1 MNLQLPAVNN
11 IKTRSL
17 IYNQIIIMNHKR
29 TYKRKR
35 GGEGRKHTS
44 TCSPLSFSID
54 NDDVFIVRISSRGKT
69 M

>member
-29 TYKRKR
+29 TYKRGR
-35 GGEGRKHTS
+35 GEAKEGNIQVLAVPCHSRLIMMM
-44 TCSPLSFSID
+44 CS
-54 NDDVFIVRISSRGKT
+54 
-69 M
+69 